1 MQMKFNCNERE
12 RRVTGK
18 KSGWLAGRYRPLAT
32 PTYHDTVTALC
43 LHIRLAIKKTTHTE
57 TPSRQP
63 GTGREARSGSTL
75 AKKYKLKSKS
85 SVSCQTH
92 THIVCVNLHTL
103 SEKYPLVLRI
113 CVLIKYANKLVCVC
127 VWHFRNCKQNS
138 PKKGSTFWGFIHFL
152 TAKPW
157 KQSQWANGMKD
168 DFNFGILNSWQ
179 WWWSHRSHWPRDSP
193 NSNITLQASWTLWAA
208 NSPGQVI
215 YVFLFISISPCS
227 SSIPR
232 VFYSVSLCFLWS
244 FACSGK
250 SCCKVVATCN
260 TCKWAMLFICHCVLQ
275 VLPKVRNL
283 FPTRWQTCA
292 V

>member
-1 MQMKFNCNERE
+1 MQ
-12 RRVTGK
+12 
-18 KSGWLAGRYRPLAT
+18 
-32 PTYHDTVTALC
+32 
-43 LHIRLAIKKTTHTE
+43 I
-57 TPSRQP
+57 
-63 GTGREARSGSTL
+63 
-75 AKKYKLKSKS
+75 
-85 SVSCQTH
+85 
-92 THIVCVNLHTL
+92 NL
-103 SEKYPLVLRI
+103 
-113 CVLIKYANKLVCVC
+113 CVC
-127 VWHFRNCKQNS
+127 VFGIFEIANKTRR
-138 PKKGSTFWGFIHFL
+138 KKGSTFWGFIHFL

-179 WWWSHRSHWPRDSP
+179 WWWSHRSHWPRDSLQLEH
-193 NSNITLQASWTLWAA
+193 NFASFSRSFGQLDTLQTA

-260 TCKWAMLFICHCVLQ
+260 TCKWAMLFICHCVFYRCCQKFAIYSQLDGKLALCKWG
-275 VLPKVRNL
+275 VHTIVKH
-283 FPTRWQTCA
+283 A
-292 V
+292 YKM